1 MNERKIRF
9 SHAARIETEILQTAV
24 ADILEMSVNAFIN
37 NDADLARRVEPLE
50 EVINGLRMEL
60 KNRHLRRLQQDKCTT
75 ELGFVFSDLLTNLE
89 RISDH
94 CSNIAVCLIQ
104 LKDDKFDTHEYITNL
119 KESDKDFQEMR
130 FQYVEKY
137 SLPD

>member
-1 MNERKIRF
+1 MMEN
-9 SHAARIETEILQTAV
+9 AVTEILHLALQAYTEN
-24 ADILEMSVNAFIN
+24 DLEA
-37 NDADLARRVEPLE
+37 AKKVEPLE
-50 EVINGLRMEL
+50 QVIDTLKEQLRA
-60 KNRHLRRLQQDKCTT
+60 RHVTRLQSGECSIPA
-75 ELGFVFSDLLTNLE
+75 GFVLNDLVTDLE
-89 RISDH
+89 RVSDH